1 MVKIVEPQEA
11 VAQINDG
18 SHLVLPGSC
27 ANPVRFYEAFS
38 KEIER
43 FSTLTVCSG
52 LSLGDYRFLDEG
64 LGTNFHYKTWQAAPK
79 LRSLFKEND
88 KTKISFI
95 PTRLS
100 DLDQVVRQGGSV
112 SPDAVVIQT
121 SLPQSDGT
129 VSLGISVGPNLHFVS
144 EATLVIAEMNSNMP
158 VTCGNTRIRL
168 EDIDY
173 GIESSEALTIYDT
186 GEAGPRD
193 QKIVEYVLSL
203 VPDNAWVQFGVGAIP
218 DRVLA
223 GLSDIKGVN
232 LFSGMLSQSL
242 VQFLEATPSSTKVI
256 NGELAGN
263 QTLYDY
269 CHLNER
275 VEMAPLSKTH
285 NFFELAKLQPF
296 VSINSAIEI
305 DLHGQSNGET
315 IGPIQMSGVGGSL
328 DYIQAALLSKG
339 GVSIL
344 AMPSSTNGDKHSK
357 IVPSLASGSVVTTP
371 RYCVDY
377 VITEYGIASLRG
389 KTLWERA
396 DELIGIAH
404 PKFRDELAN
413 SM

>member
-1 MVKIVEPQEA
+1 M
-11 VAQINDG
+11 G
-18 SHLVLPGSC
+18 GH
-27 ANPVRFYEAFS
+27 
-38 KEIER
+38 
-43 FSTLTVCSG
+43 
-52 LSLGDYRFLDEG
+52 
-64 LGTNFHYKTWQAAPK
+64 
-79 LRSLFKEND
+79 
-88 KTKISFI
+88 
-95 PTRLS
+95 
-100 DLDQVVRQGGSV
+100 GGSV
-112 SPDAVVIQT
+112 SPTTCVIQT
-121 SLPQSDGT
+121 SRPQSDCT
-129 VSLGISVGPNLHFVS
+129 VSLGITVGPNLHFVS
-144 EATLVIAEMNSNMP
+144 EATVVIAEMNSNRP
-158 VTCGNTRIRL
+158 VTCCNTRIRL

-173 GIESSEALTIYDT
+173 GRESSEALTIYDT

-242 VQFLEATPSSTKVI
+242 VQFLEATPNSTKVI

-263 QTLYDY
+263 QALYDY

-285 NFFELAKLQPF
+285 NFFELAELQSF

-357 IVPSLASGSVVTTP
+357 IVPSLAFGSVVTTP